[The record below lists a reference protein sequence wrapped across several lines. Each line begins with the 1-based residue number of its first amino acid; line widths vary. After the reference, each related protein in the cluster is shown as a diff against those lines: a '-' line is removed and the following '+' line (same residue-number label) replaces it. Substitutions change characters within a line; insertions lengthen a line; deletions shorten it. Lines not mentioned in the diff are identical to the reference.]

1 MTLTKQQ
8 AIQALNSNKFIGF
21 TTQTGNVLIKKAN
34 RTDYNI
40 YVYEENV
47 DEPAHY
53 IGSITNVMATLSD
66 KNSNKDFVIVEKE

>member
-8 AIQALNSNKFIGF
+8 ALQALNNKQVIGF

-40 YVYEENV
+40 YVYEDGN
-47 DEPAHY
+47 DTPAHY
-53 IGSITNVMATLSD
+53 IGTVTNVMKTLSD
-66 KNSNKDFVIVEKE
+66 KSGNQDFVVVEE

>member
-8 AIQALNSNKFIGF
+8 AIQALNNNQFVGF
-21 TTQTGNVLIKKAN
+21 TTLTGNVLIKKAN

-40 YVYEENV
+40 YVYEEG
-47 DEPAHY
+47 DKDPAHY

-66 KNSNKDFVIVEKE
+66 KNSNKDFMIVEQ

>member
-8 AIQALNSNKFIGF
+8 ALQALNNNEFIGF
-21 TTQTGNVLIKKAN
+21 TTNTGNVLIKKAN

-40 YVYEENV
+40 YVYEEGNE
-47 DEPAHY
+47 EPAHY

-66 KNSNKDFVIVEKE
+66 KSSKKDYMIVEK

>member
-8 AIQALNSNKFIGF
+8 ALQALNKNEFIGF
-21 TTQTGNVLIKKAN
+21 TTNTGNVLIKKIN

-40 YVYEENV
+40 YVYEEGNE
-47 DEPAHY
+47 EPAHY

-66 KNSNKDFVIVEKE
+66 KSSNKDYMIVEK